1 MTRRGWLLAAPTS
14 PGHLR
19 FSLALASS
27 LRTSPVAKILRS
39 KRFEIFEFDQV
50 LVSFVNS
57 NHVVWSSLLLLLLS
71 LQKVPFISEDLALE
85 CEGKDKYKCGSN
97 VFWKW

>member
-57 NHVVWSSLLLLLLS
+57 NHVVSSSLLLLLLL